1 MFTWFLAM
9 RSMAAFHTAISGSN
23 SVRSPPYS
31 FIWPAK
37 LKERC
42 IRQAQ
47 NFSPEDR
54 GSATCSTREVPNS
67 TLGKVAAMPNAV
79 ARFKKL
85 RRSINIYSTILLLF
99 GKIKVDIPY
108 LLMDYQRVVTTLP
121 RLGNHITTRLVILL
135 PLRGNPSFVY
145 FLIVTRVLNDH
156 AFTIY
161 DNALG

>member
-1 MFTWFLAM
+1 M
-9 RSMAAFHTAISGSN
+9 
-23 SVRSPPYS
+23 
-31 FIWPAK
+31 
-37 LKERC
+37 
-42 IRQAQ
+42 
-47 NFSPEDR
+47 
-54 GSATCSTREVPNS
+54 
-67 TLGKVAAMPNAV
+67 
-79 ARFKKL
+79 
-85 RRSINIYSTILLLF
+85 LLF

-135 PLRGNPSFVY
+135 PLRGNPSFVD